1 MKRRVATGMLLCLLL
16 VVFAAPLFGQSDY
29 PNKPITI
36 IVPAAAGGSS
46 DLLARMF
53 QRIFE
58 ENDLLDVPLVI
69 LNVPGAG
76 LSVGSRRVKDAE
88 PDGYTFLLT
97 HVALLSRE
105 AAGLDDF
112 GYRDFEPVA
121 QTVGFSSVISVYED
135 GPYQSLPD
143 LLNAAKENPDT
154 IIFGANLGALNHMA
168 GLTLQASNPGSAF
181 RFVQIGGGGPNFA
194 ALMGGH
200 TMVTHFGASLFSRYT
215 ADGIRGLAILA
226 DQRHPLLPDL
236 PTARELGYDAIF
248 SIMNYWF
255 APEGTPQYAIDYF
268 ADALERALEIES
280 VQESIRN
287 DYSTT
292 SFLRGRAFANEL
304 RAAYRRIAPI
314 AQQATAASE

>member
-1 MKRRVATGMLLCLLL
+1 MKRL
-16 VVFAAPLFGQSDY
+16 VTTVMVVCFLMVFFADPAAGQSDY
-29 PNKPITI
+29 PNKPVTV
-36 IVPAAAGGSS
+36 IVPAAAGGGS

-53 QRIFE
+53 QKAFK

-69 LNVPGAG
+69 INVPGAG
-76 LSVGSRRVKDAE
+76 LSIGSRRVKDSD
-88 PDGYTFLLT
+88 PDGYTFLLN
-97 HVALLSRE
+97 HIAILSRE

-121 QTVGFSSVISVYED
+121 QTVGYCSVISVKDD
-135 GPYQSLPD
+135 GPYQTLPD
-143 LLNAAKENPDT
+143 LLKAAKEKPDT

-168 GLTLQASNPGSAF
+168 GLTLQASSPGSVL
-181 RFVQIGGGGPNFA
+181 RFVQIGGGAKNFA
-194 ALMGGH
+194 ALKGGH
-200 TMVTHFGASLFSRYT
+200 TTVTHFGASLFSRYS
-215 ADGIRGLAILA
+215 ADGINGLAILA

-268 ADALERALEIES
+268 ADALGRALEIES

-292 SFLRGRAFANEL
+292 SFLSGRAFANEL